1 MDENC
6 DRIEKLR
13 ALASDE
19 ARIEILE
26 RFPGGTFLSPQGDVL
41 ENMPPFTRVRLILTP
56 SPRSYIVSEI
66 WLPEP
71 ERWNGRYLGTGVGGF
86 AGKLHYK
93 RIGGYLKRGYAC
105 SNTDLGTSRG
115 EHSGIGNRDEW
126 ADYGWRAA
134 HLTAVYSKR
143 AVPLFY
149 GRPAIKNYYLGSSTA
164 GQQAFSEAQRFP
176 LDYDGIY
183 AGVPAFNRVALHT
196 FFLWN
201 WLAMRAPDGG
211 PLFREDEPR
220 MIYDSAVA
228 FFKEN
233 GDPVKNDYFVNIPW
247 LGAGTVPRFIAY
259 LREHCP
265 SLSQAQLDGL
275 YRYYSGPVDPVSGKR
290 IYCGVPIGC
299 EITPGGIMRSC
310 ADVCQYFFIFIWA
323 FGADYRPEYFNFGTD
338 FEKINSILGPEVNAM
353 NADLSAFAAS
363 GGKMIGFS
371 GTADPTVPYPE
382 SLDYCDRAA
391 GIAGGY
397 DKLGEF
403 FRYYILPG
411 RTHNAGVGAD
421 DMYDPDDEKRSVNAL
436 RALERWVEEGVVPD
450 GLVAVSK
457 PRPEVPGKYPFERMI
472 YPYGVSDKCLFNR
485 NNRPT
490 GCEYV

>member
-1 MDENC
+1 MDENF
-6 DRIEKLR
+6 DRIENLR
-13 ALASDE
+13 SLASEE
-19 ARIEILE
+19 ARIELLE
-26 RFPGGTFLSPQGDVL
+26 RFPGGTFLSPLGDLL

-56 SPRSYIVSEI
+56 AKRSCIVSEI

-86 AGKLHYK
+86 AGKIHYK
-93 RIGGYLKRGYAC
+93 RIGGYLKRGYAV

-115 EHSGIGNRDEW
+115 VLSGVGNRDEW

-176 LDYDGIY
+176 EDYDGIY
-183 AGVPAFNRVALHT
+183 AGVPAFNRTALHT
-196 FFLWN
+196 YFLWD
-201 WLAMRAPDGG
+201 WLAMRNEEGG
-211 PLFREDEPR
+211 PLFGEEEPR
-220 MIYDSAVA
+220 MIYDRAVA

-233 GDPVKNDYFVNIPW
+233 GDPGKEDYFISRPW
-247 LGAGTVPRFIAY
+247 LGDDTVPLFISY
-259 LREHCP
+259 LKEHCR
-265 SLSQAQLDGL
+265 SLSKAQLDGL

-310 ADVCQYFFIFIWA
+310 ADICQYFFIFIWA
-323 FGADYRPEYFNFGTD
+323 FGADYKPSYFNFGSD
-338 FEKINSILGPEVNAM
+338 FEKLNSILGPDLNAT
-353 NADLSAFAAS
+353 NPDLSAFAAR

-371 GTADPTVPYPE
+371 GSSDAIVPYPE
-382 SLDYCDRAA
+382 SLDYYDRAA
-391 GIAGGY
+391 EMCGGY
-397 DKLGEF
+397 EKLGEF
-403 FRYYILPG
+403 FRYYMLPG
-411 RTHNAGVGAD
+411 RSHTAGIGAD
-421 DMYDPDDEKRSVNAL
+421 DMFDPDDEKRSVNAL
-436 RALERWVEEGVVPD
+436 RALERWVEDGVAPN

-457 PRPEVPGKYPFERMI
+457 PTLNVPGKYPFERMI
-472 YPYGVSDKCLFNR
+472 YPYGISDKCLFNKD
-485 NNRPT
+485 NHPS
-490 GCEYV
+490 GCEFR